1 MNKGYNLN
9 EDVKHKLR
17 AEIYSLE
24 KENQK
29 TKKLSD
35 KAMKEKIVEII
46 EREVKKCY

>member
-1 MNKGYNLN
+1 MDKVYKL
-9 EDVKHKLR
+9 DDAVKHKLR

-35 KAMKEKIVEII
+35 RAMKEKIVEII
-46 EREVKKCY
+46 EREV